1 MTEQKGDPLHYRE
14 ATIVELD
21 NSRNF
26 APLRLSMKD
35 STGTLRWFSA
45 WRKTGEA
52 LLAPGVGS
60 GPWDIEYRPEA
71 SKSGSTYNTIS
82 KAKLVEPVEQAEE
95 EPASLTR
102 ALGTPPVA
110 SGSPES
116 HLSTNQLQIMRQT
129 AVKCASWEMVPLANG
144 FKDFDEMYLQTINLA
159 DRFLQYFITG
169 LPDGAEPIEPEP
181 EEEPLAKEL
190 F

>member
-1 MTEQKGDPLHYRE
+1 MTEKKDDALHYRS

-52 LLAPGVGS
+52 LLGPGVGS

-82 KAKLVEPVEQAEE
+82 KAKLVESQPAEQAEE
-95 EPASLTR
+95 APA
-102 ALGTPPVA
+102 GTPSVA

-144 FKDFDEMYLQTINLA
+144 FKDFDEMYLQTIHLA
-159 DRFLQYFITG
+159 DRFLAYFITG
-169 LPDGAEPIEPEP
+169 LADGAEPIEPEP
-181 EEEPLAKEL
+181 DEEPLAKEL